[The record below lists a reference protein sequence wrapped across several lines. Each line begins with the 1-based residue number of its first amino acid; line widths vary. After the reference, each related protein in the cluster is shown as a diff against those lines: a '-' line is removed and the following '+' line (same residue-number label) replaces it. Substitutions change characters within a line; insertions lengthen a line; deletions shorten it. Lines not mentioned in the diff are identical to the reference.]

1 MRRKQERTKVPPR
14 ASTWRGGLTR
24 AVLLALALVLT
35 CLMGMALPQRARAV
49 TSPFPA
55 VTIEEI
61 AEDEF
66 EDPGYAWSIGFEGSE
81 VIEGFSREQNIG
93 QYLSAGGAVSEG
105 NRNRFVNT
113 PGYAAFIEEGTKKG
127 SFSLR
132 YTGGNYEGTPIDAIV
147 TLVDWTYREPPGG
160 FSSIPEYGG
169 SISYWENFR
178 PGVFIA
184 DEWRT
189 LADSGEGIDSWNF
202 YTVGLD
208 ELVVSVQFVHAG
220 TTDPVEMMGHLTTT
234 DLDVFQRF
242 AYGGSCTKG
251 KIAAE
256 NEVLEIVDN
265 GTTVD
270 SGSHRL
276 DDQDPVD
283 YRNGLVEAYFDTTGE
298 RVDEPLLFWFGTSW
312 GAGDTVESVF
322 FLNTEYITSPPPNDE
337 PTEIVKSADKT
348 GDDKISV
355 DDEVEYAIDYTAH
368 EQGLNCRWGYRYTA
382 LDLVDVLPAE
392 MRYVDGS
399 GRLYDSTGADVTERA
414 GTVVYEGDNES
425 PTENTVRFE
434 FDEGYLQQ
442 MPMEGERY
450 RFVFR
455 AVLTEYPANG
465 DLFVTNGSYALIN
478 RTEKNHSNEVVTNLL
493 EPVLTVD
500 KEADAYEY
508 EVGDVVSYRVAYL
521 QTVENAQARQTIVS
535 DNLPEFLELLPESV
549 QATGIKDLPPIETSG
564 NEWSLDFDKFNFG
577 DELVV
582 TYQAR
587 VRQSGN
593 GEEIVNNAGIHA
605 NNAMD
610 ADDPEEI
617 WANTANV
624 EVTKDVDRYEGY
636 VGASDEDPGFFEYA
650 VTLRNTQ
657 AGTVANDVVL
667 TDGSLPEGMRL
678 GRNDDGSLMI
688 TSVRENDAEVQMNRD
703 QDRYSGSLSDIQYR
717 VGEAEGQDPREGDF
731 EHDQTVTAT
740 PQWSIGP
747 KGTGWEMT
755 IDHLDHDT
763 EIEIVYRAYPEDT
776 VSGWEIENRAEVTAD
791 NSQPDDDSAVV
802 WVNQPHFAIDKRA
815 SNDRFQ
821 VNDEILYSVK
831 VTNTTPGTLARNVVV
846 SDLAHTQGVEL
857 LHDTIRV
864 FDSEGRDITDTC
876 TVSYKNNPHDAE
888 TFIVETHR
896 DLVAG
901 MTDDVRDLYE
911 QLMACTDEA
920 SFDEVYAQIR
930 QAVDDEHKGADH
942 DSAAEAFPCR
952 PVWRDGTI
960 EWLDGSNPLGIDR
973 ENPRAGSLSC
983 ETEITVEYE
992 VKINDD
998 ELAGQ
1003 TVDNTA
1009 LVVSDE
1015 PNTSTTDDEV
1025 VDVKRP
1031 KLVIDKSSD
1040 RDVYQVGETGRY
1052 TLVATQT
1059 REDNVAKG
1067 VVISDL
1073 MDERDVASIVHGSV
1087 KATGP
1092 DGQPIAVE
1100 PEYVSDESG
1109 KIVGFT
1115 LATSVDLADE
1125 ESVTVTYDVTFEKA
1139 GTTLHNVAQ
1148 ANATNTVGGT
1158 DDNLVS
1164 VVDPYATVTLD
1175 KSVDRE
1181 TVRFMEWATY
1191 TIRAQV
1197 TDNPA
1202 KNVVI
1207 SDMSLPDSMPIDMD
1221 SITVKKDGVDVTRG
1235 ALEWDGNGF
1244 SAHIGDCDAGCVVT
1258 ITYRAQVRDE
1268 SLMGTSVVNTATL
1281 TADTLEEPLRD
1292 DAHVTVPLEEPDV
1305 TLSKDVD
1312 KETVSVGDTVTYA
1325 ISAIV
1330 ADDAEDDARNVVIGD
1345 DSLPDAMPID
1355 MASIRAWVNGVEL
1368 DSVNADISGNTFE
1381 IPFGDLRA
1389 GETVKITYD
1398 AAARDESLMGTSV
1411 TNVARLTSD
1420 SLDEPLED
1428 DATVRVADEGE
1439 TVLDKAASVTSAQVG
1454 DSIVYAVVAT
1464 AGADLTEATLS
1475 DSGLPGGI
1483 AIDPESLRVTVSGE
1497 EVMCEPIFEGT
1508 DFSVALGDLSAGD
1521 VVELAYEAVVE
1532 SLPEEVEDMTN
1543 TASLQS
1549 PDLPEPAEDTVVV
1562 DVTRDEE
1569 EPGDDPEGEPREI
1582 IAKEADRE
1590 ETNVGEDVAYTVS
1603 VTPEKDLTNA
1613 VVTDSG
1619 LPEGTAIDED
1629 SIVVTV
1635 AGETLEDVAPSMDGT
1650 GFSIELGDLVAGE
1663 TVEVSYRVTV
1673 EDDSLAG
1680 TTLENTATLE
1690 ATELDEPLSSTEE
1703 VRVTGEKD
1711 KTDETIGPS
1720 GPTSGGSGVT
1730 ASDGG
1735 SLPGTGEADPAPLLG
1750 VFGAGVAVVGAAL
1763 RVRHLLR
1770 RRH

>member
-1 MRRKQERTKVPPR
+1 MRATRDPRPRKR
-14 ASTWRGGLTR
+14 RGEHPSWVIAT
-24 AVLLALALVLT
+24 LVLVLS
-35 CLMGMALPQRARAV
+35 CLMGMALPRDARAV

-55 VTIEEI
+55 VTIDEI

-66 EDPGYAWSIGFEGSE
+66 EDPGYAWSIGFEESQ
-81 VIEGFSREQNIG
+81 VIEGFSREENIG
-93 QYLSAGGAVSEG
+93 QYLSAGGHVSEG
-105 NRNRFVNT
+105 FRNEYVGT
-113 PGYAAFIEEGTKKG
+113 PGYAAFIDGNTEKG

-132 YTGGNYEGTPIDAIV
+132 YTGGSYEGTPIDAIV
-147 TLVDWTYREPPGG
+147 TLEDWTYREPPGG
-160 FSSIPEYGG
+160 FSSIPQYGG
-169 SISYWENFR
+169 ESSYWETFR
-178 PGVFIA
+178 PGVYIA
-184 DEWRT
+184 DEWHT

-202 YTVGLD
+202 YTLGLD
-208 ELVVSVQFVHAG
+208 ELVVSVRFVHAG
-220 TTDPVEMMGHLTTT
+220 TSDPVEMMGHLTTT
-234 DLDVFQRF
+234 DLDVYQRF
-242 AYGGSCTKG
+242 SFGGACTRG
-251 KIAAE
+251 KIAAD
-256 NEVLEIVDN
+256 NDVLEIVDN

-270 SGSHRL
+270 SGAHWL
-276 DDQDPVD
+276 DDQEPVD
-283 YRNGLVEAYFDTTGE
+283 YRNGLVEAYFDTTGD
-298 RVDEPLLFWFGTSW
+298 RADEPLLFWFGTSW
-312 GAGDTVESVF
+312 GAGDTAESVF

-348 GDDKISV
+348 GEDRISI
-355 DDEVEYAIDYTAH
+355 DDEVEYTIDYTAH
-368 EQGLNCRWGYRYTA
+368 EQGFNCRWGYHYTA

-414 GTVVYEGDNES
+414 GTVIYEGDNEN

-434 FDEGYLQQ
+434 FEADYLQQ
-442 MPMEGERY
+442 MPMEGEHY

-465 DLFVTNGSYALIN
+465 YLFVTNGSYALIN

-500 KEADAYEY
+500 KGADAYEY

-535 DNLPEFLELLPESV
+535 DNLPEFLELLPETV
-549 QATGIKDLPPIETSG
+549 QATGTKDLPPIETSG

-617 WANTANV
+617 WANTAKV

-636 VGASDEDPGFFEYA
+636 VGPSDEDPGFFEYA

-657 AGTVANDVVL
+657 AGTVANGVVL
-667 TDGSLPEGMRL
+667 TDDSLPEGMRL

-688 TSVRENDAEVQMNRD
+688 TSVRENDAEVQMNKD

-717 VGEAEGQDPREGDF
+717 VGEAADQDPHEGDF
-731 EHDQTVTAT
+731 EHDQTAAVT
-740 PQWSIGP
+740 PQWSISP
-747 KGTGWEMT
+747 KGTGWKMT
-755 IDHLDHDT
+755 IDHLASGHD
-763 EIEIVYRAYPEDT
+763 IKVVYRAYPEGS

-791 NSQPDDDSAVV
+791 NSQPDDDIAVV
-802 WVNQPHFAIDKRA
+802 WVNQPHFAIDKQA

-831 VTNTTPGTLARNVVV
+831 VTNTTPGTLGRNVVV

-864 FDSEGRDITDTC
+864 YDTTGRDITDTC

-920 SFDEVYAQIR
+920 SFDETCAQIR
-930 QAVDDEHKGADH
+930 QAVEDDKGADH
-942 DSAAEAFPCR
+942 DSVTEAVPGR
-952 PVWRDGTI
+952 PTWRDGAI
-960 EWLDGSNPLGIDR
+960 EWLDGSNPLGIDW
-973 ENPRAGSLSC
+973 ENPRMGSLSC
-983 ETEITVEYE
+983 ETELVVEYR
-992 VKINDD
+992 VKINDG

-1025 VDVKRP
+1025 VDVKGP
-1031 KLVIDKSSD
+1031 KLVIAKSSD
-1040 RDVYQVGETGRY
+1040 RDLYQVGETARY

-1100 PEYVSDESG
+1100 PEYVSDDSG

-1115 LATSVDLADE
+1115 LATGVDLADE

-1181 TVRFMEWATY
+1181 TARFMEWATY

-1197 TDNPA
+1197 ADSPA

-1207 SDMSLPDSMPIDMD
+1207 SDMSLPDSMPIDKD
-1221 SITVKKDGVDVTRG
+1221 SITVKKDGADVTHD

-1244 SAHIGDCDAGCVVT
+1244 STHLGDLEAGGDVT

-1268 SLMGTSVVNTATL
+1268 S
-1281 TADTLEEPLRD
+1281 
-1292 DAHVTVPLEEPDV
+1292 H
-1305 TLSKDVD
+1305 
-1312 KETVSVGDTVTYA
+1312 
-1325 ISAIV
+1325 
-1330 ADDAEDDARNVVIGD
+1330 
-1345 DSLPDAMPID
+1345 
-1355 MASIRAWVNGVEL
+1355 
-1368 DSVNADISGNTFE
+1368 
-1381 IPFGDLRA
+1381 
-1389 GETVKITYD
+1389 
-1398 AAARDESLMGTSV
+1398 MGTSV

-1532 SLPEEVEDMTN
+1532 SLPEEVEDLTN

-1582 IAKEADRE
+1582 IAKEADGE
-1590 ETNVGEDVAYTVS
+1590 EANVGEDVAYTVS

>member
-1 MRRKQERTKVPPR
+1 MRRRMRATRDPR
-14 ASTWRGGLTR
+14 PRKRRGEHPSWVIATLM
-24 AVLLALALVLT
+24 LVLS
-35 CLMGMALPQRARAV
+35 CLMGMALPRDARAV

-55 VTIEEI
+55 VTIDEI

-66 EDPGYAWSIGFEGSE
+66 EDPGYAWSIGFEGSQ
-81 VIEGFSREQNIG
+81 VIKGFSREENIG
-93 QYLSAGGAVSEG
+93 QYLSAGGHVSEG
-105 NRNRFVNT
+105 FRNEYVGT
-113 PGYAAFIEEGTKKG
+113 PGYAAFIDGSTEKG

-132 YTGGNYEGTPIDAIV
+132 YTGGSYEGTPIDAIV
-147 TLVDWTYREPPGG
+147 TLEDWTYREPPGG
-160 FSSIPEYGG
+160 FSSIPQYGG
-169 SISYWENFR
+169 ESSYWETFR
-178 PGVFIA
+178 PGVYIA
-184 DEWRT
+184 DEWHT

-202 YTVGLD
+202 YTLGLD
-208 ELVVSVQFVHAG
+208 ELVVSVRFVHAG
-220 TTDPVEMMGHLTTT
+220 TSDPVEMMGHLTTT
-234 DLDVFQRF
+234 DLDVYQRF
-242 AYGGSCTKG
+242 SFGGACTRG
-251 KIAAE
+251 KIAAD
-256 NEVLEIVDN
+256 NDVLEIVDN

-270 SGSHRL
+270 SGAHWL

-283 YRNGLVEAYFDTTGE
+283 YRNGLVEAYFDTTGD
-298 RVDEPLLFWFGTSW
+298 RADEPLLFWFGTSW
-312 GAGDTVESVF
+312 GAGDTAESVF

-348 GDDKISV
+348 GEDRISI
-355 DDEVEYAIDYTAH
+355 DDEVEYTIDYTAH
-368 EQGLNCRWGYRYTA
+368 EQGFNCRWGYHYTA

-399 GRLYDSTGADVTERA
+399 GRLYDSTGTDVTERA
-414 GTVVYEGDNES
+414 GTVIYEGDNES

-434 FDEGYLQQ
+434 FDANYLQQ
-442 MPMEGERY
+442 MPMEGEHY

-500 KEADAYEY
+500 KGADAYEY

-535 DNLPEFLELLPESV
+535 DNLPEFLELLPETV
-549 QATGIKDLPPIETSG
+549 QATGIKDRPPIETSG

-667 TDGSLPEGMRL
+667 TDDSLPEGMRL

-688 TSVRENDAEVQMNRD
+688 TSVRENDAEVQMNKD

-717 VGEAEGQDPREGDF
+717 VGEAADQDPHEGDF
-731 EHDQTVTAT
+731 EHDQTAAVT
-740 PQWSIGP
+740 PQWSISP
-747 KGTGWEMT
+747 KGTGWKMT
-755 IDHLDHDT
+755 IDHLASGHD
-763 EIEIVYRAYPEDT
+763 IKVVYRAYPEGS
-776 VSGWEIENRAEVTAD
+776 VSGWEIENRAEATAD
-791 NSQPDDDSAVV
+791 NSQPDDDIAVV
-802 WVNQPHFAIDKRA
+802 WVNQPHFAIDKQA

-831 VTNTTPGTLARNVVV
+831 VTNTTPGTLGRNVVV

-864 FDSEGRDITDTC
+864 YDTTGRDITDTC

-920 SFDEVYAQIR
+920 SFDEACAQIR
-930 QAVDDEHKGADH
+930 QAVEDDKGADH
-942 DSAAEAFPCR
+942 DSATEAIPGR
-952 PVWRDGTI
+952 PTWRDGAI
-960 EWLDGSNPLGIDR
+960 EWLDGSNPLGIDW
-973 ENPRAGSLSC
+973 ENPRMGSLSC
-983 ETEITVEYE
+983 ETELVVEYR
-992 VKINDD
+992 VKINDG

-1015 PNTSTTDDEV
+1015 PNTGTTDDEV
-1025 VDVKRP
+1025 VDVKGP

-1040 RDVYQVGETGRY
+1040 RDTYQVGETGRY

-1059 REDNVAKG
+1059 REDNVAKS

-1109 KIVGFT
+1109 RIVGFT
-1115 LATSVDLADE
+1115 LATGVDLADE

-1181 TVRFMEWATY
+1181 TARFMEWATY

-1197 TDNPA
+1197 ADSPA

-1207 SDMSLPDSMPIDMD
+1207 SDMSLPDSMPIDID
-1221 SITVKKDGVDVTRG
+1221 SITVKKDGADVTHG

-1244 SAHIGDCDAGCVVT
+1244 SAHLGDLEAGGDVT

-1268 SLMGTSVVNTATL
+1268 SLMGT
-1281 TADTLEEPLRD
+1281 D
-1292 DAHVTVPLEEPDV
+1292 
-1305 TLSKDVD
+1305 
-1312 KETVSVGDTVTYA
+1312 
-1325 ISAIV
+1325 
-1330 ADDAEDDARNVVIGD
+1330 
-1345 DSLPDAMPID
+1345 
-1355 MASIRAWVNGVEL
+1355 
-1368 DSVNADISGNTFE
+1368 
-1381 IPFGDLRA
+1381 
-1389 GETVKITYD
+1389 
-1398 AAARDESLMGTSV
+1398 V

-1428 DATVRVADEGE
+1428 DATVRIAGEGE
-1439 TVLDKAASVTSAQVG
+1439 TILDKAASVASARAG
-1454 DSIVYAVVAT
+1454 DSIAYAVVAT
-1464 AGADLTEATLS
+1464 AGADLSEATLS

-1483 AIDPESLRVTVSGE
+1483 AIDPESLKVTVNGE
-1497 EVMCEPIFEGT
+1497 EVVCEPVFEGT

-1532 SLPEEVEDMTN
+1532 SLPDEVEDLTN

-1562 DVTRDEE
+1562 DVTRDGE
-1569 EPGDDPEGEPREI
+1569 EPGDDPEGEPKEI
-1582 IAKEADRE
+1582 IVKEADRDE
-1590 ETNVGEDVAYTVS
+1590 AGAGEDVTYTVS